1 MSTSQSQL
9 MKTSFTFAFLLF
21 CSTFSFAQVFV
32 SGVNINEIDSVKVC
46 QVTVSSF
53 RSLASSN
60 TVTLDY
66 GQPEKRT
73 LNKIMNKTT
82 GEKIK
87 FNSLGHVLNFME
99 NNGWVHYNSESLV
112 IGNESGHFLYFRRK

>member
-1 MSTSQSQL
+1 MSTSQSRL

-73 LNKIMNKTT
+73 LNKITNKTT

-112 IGNESGHFLYFRRK
+112 IGNESEHFLYFRRK

>member
-1 MSTSQSQL
+1 
-9 MKTSFTFAFLLF
+9 MKTSIAAAFFMF

-32 SGVNINEIDSVKVC
+32 SGVNINEMDSVKVC

-53 RSLASSN
+53 RNLASPN

-66 GQPEKRT
+66 GQPNKKA
-73 LNKIMNKTT
+73 LNRITNKAT
-82 GEKIK
+82 GEKIR

-99 NNGWVHYNSESLV
+99 NNGWVHYDSQSL
-112 IGNESGHFLYFRRK
+112 IAGNESDNFLYFRKK